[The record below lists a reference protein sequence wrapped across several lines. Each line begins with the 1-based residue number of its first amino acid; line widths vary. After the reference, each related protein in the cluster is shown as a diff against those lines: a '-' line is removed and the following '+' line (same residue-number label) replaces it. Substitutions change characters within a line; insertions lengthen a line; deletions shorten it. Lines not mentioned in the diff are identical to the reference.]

1 MPLSAKQIKE
11 NEEEMILK
19 ARLELAEMAIARQ
32 RARRVLEASGSDASA
47 EAVTAALA
55 TTTVS
60 AVPVVVEKDA
70 KQIEEEEEAIRAE
83 EKANAKA
90 KRKIEKDAIAA
101 EEKREE
107 EGREKR
113 RLEKIR
119 DNEEAKKMKEEQ
131 ARQFEEFLLVKAAR
145 DVRPYQRIS
154 GHFFLT
160 TFSYPLRIVIPPFSS
175 YLTRS
180 FYSPPPPKHTHTCT
194 HSTHP
199 LRPHAQANKK
209 SHLTFR
215 FYETH

>member
-1 MPLSAKQIKE
+1 
-11 NEEEMILK
+11 MILK